1 MQTETLI
8 KAAIIEA
15 KAVECYQM
23 ADQPT
28 ATHIGRTALYHVADG
43 LIWSLSVLT
52 AEPMPDV
59 RARVKASAR
68 DQKPLGEYRPR
79 LVAVR

>member
-23 ADQPT
+23 ASQPT
-28 ATHIGRTALYHVADG
+28 ATHLGQTALYNVADG
-43 LIWSLSVLT
+43 LIWAISVMK
-52 AEPMPDV
+52 AEPMPDI
-59 RARVKASAR
+59 RARVKASAADR
-68 DQKPLGEYRPR
+68 KPLNQYRPR
-79 LVAVR
+79 LVS